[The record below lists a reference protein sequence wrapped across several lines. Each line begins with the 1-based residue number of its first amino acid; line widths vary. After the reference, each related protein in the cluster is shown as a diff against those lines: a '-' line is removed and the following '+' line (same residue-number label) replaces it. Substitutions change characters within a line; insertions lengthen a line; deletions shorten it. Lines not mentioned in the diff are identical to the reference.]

1 LAERRRYPRVAYPIE
16 GSWHG
21 ASGGSACRI
30 GDLSLGGCFVYARAA
45 PNPGEQTLI
54 SMGIG
59 DEELRFPGRVVHV
72 DPAMGFAVEF
82 RALSPE
88 EQTQIQEILDALA
101 GS

>member
-1 LAERRRYPRVAYPIE
+1 VAYPIE

-30 GDLSLGGCFVYARAA
+30 GDLSLGGCFIYARAV
-45 PNPGEQTLI
+45 PKPGEQAEI
-54 SMGIG
+54 IMRIG
-59 DEELRFPGRVVHV
+59 EEELQFPSTVVHV

-82 RALSPE
+82 RGLSPE
-88 EQTQIQEILDALA
+88 EQSQIQEILDALA